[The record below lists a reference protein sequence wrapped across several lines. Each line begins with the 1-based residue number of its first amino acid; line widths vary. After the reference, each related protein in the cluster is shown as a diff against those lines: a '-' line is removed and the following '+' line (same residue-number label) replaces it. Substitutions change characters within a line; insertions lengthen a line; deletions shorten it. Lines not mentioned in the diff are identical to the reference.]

1 MSFADIKIPNQNEIV
16 VGRILENGKMNLMY
30 FSDRDDHYKF
40 EDEETFIEKEYIL
53 QTFDDPTESELGLT
67 CIGDNEFVLADPDY
81 IPSESEDDESE
92 DESLVDEEEDEDEDE
107 ED

>member
-1 MSFADIKIPNQNEIV
+1 MSFADIKIPDQEEIV

-30 FSDRDDHYKF
+30 FSDRDDRYKF

-67 CIGDNEFVLADPDY
+67 CIGDNEFVLTDPDY
-81 IPSESEDDESE
+81 IPSESECEESE
-92 DESLVDEEEDEDEDE
+92 DESLIDEEEDEDE